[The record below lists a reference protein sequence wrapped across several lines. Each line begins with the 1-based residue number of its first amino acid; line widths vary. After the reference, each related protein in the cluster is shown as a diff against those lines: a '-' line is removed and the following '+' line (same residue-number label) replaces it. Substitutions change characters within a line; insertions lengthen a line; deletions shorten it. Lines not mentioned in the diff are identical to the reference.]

1 MTRWCLYVMVML
13 LSTQAVAA
21 EGQTDTGDDSSEP
34 ETAVAE
40 AAPSLPEAA
49 AAETESGAATGSL
62 RSLRSKEISEAFRDF
77 QPSEEISADNAVK
90 FPVDI

>member
-1 MTRWCLYVMVML
+1 MRWCLFIMIML
-13 LSTQAVAA
+13 LTTQAGGA
-21 EGQTDTGDDSSEP
+21 EGQGASGNDSSEP
-34 ETAVAE
+34 ETSVPE
-40 AAPSLPEAA
+40 AAPSSPESAE
-49 AAETESGAATGSL
+49 AETQSGAATGSL